1 MAQFFLS
8 NKAVEDLSRI
18 YEYAYEFWSDSQA
31 DIMLD
36 YLRKNNDPSYL
47 IWLQSYP
54 KKYKYYSSN

>member
-31 DIMLD
+31 D
-36 YLRKNNDPSYL
+36 
-47 IWLQSYP
+47 
-54 KKYKYYSSN
+54 KYYVGLFKKK